1 MGDRTYTAIEF
12 TGDISE
18 EQAAE
23 LVELLEIQ
31 GCESHQ
37 HGSLLLLEALR
48 DGDGFWDSE
57 CNYATMEGVEGWC
70 FENQVGYLKTWEA
83 GGDYGPGIELWKPGM
98 KSSEQCALIEGSPAT
113 ELNELIKA
121 RDAGKIDELIDDL
134 KKFTTLGP
142 PLRVLD
148 VKDWTSELCTRMAK
162 RALLTEGEEA

>member
-1 MGDRTYTAIEF
+1 MGDRTYTNIEF

-18 EQAAE
+18 EQAEELVAE
-23 LVELLEIQ
+23 LEAQ
-31 GCESHQ
+31 GCAPNNYSNED
-37 HGSLLLLEALR
+37 LLEALKA
-48 DGDGFWDSE
+48 GDSFYDME

-98 KSSEQCALIEGSPAT
+98 KSSEQCASIEGSPAT
-113 ELNELIKA
+113 ELNDLIKA

-148 VKDWTSELCTRMAK
+148 VKDWTPELCVFMAK
-162 RALLTEGEEA
+162 RELEVG